1 VGTVTTRHKLD
12 TVKLHAMLASPQG
25 GLAKTMLKRAV
36 RVQAQARRN
45 LSRPPRRIDT
55 GALRAD
61 IQIEPF
67 RWKGYP
73 AFRVGTNKK
82 YARFVH
88 DGTGIFG
95 PEAHYI
101 VPRKGKFLVFTP
113 KGELAAVFT
122 KKVKGMEP
130 NPFLR
135 DALSAAR
142 L

>member
-1 VGTVTTRHKLD
+1 MGTVTIRHK
-12 TVKLHAMLASPQG
+12 VNQQKLRAMLASPNG
-25 GLAKTMLKRAV
+25 GVAKTMLKRAL
-36 RVQAQARRN
+36 RVQSKARQN
-45 LSRPPRRIDT
+45 LSRPPQRIDT

-67 RWKGYP
+67 IYEGYP
-73 AFRVGTNKK
+73 AFRIGTNKK

-95 PEAHYI
+95 PEHHYI
-101 VPRKGKFLVFTP
+101 VPRHGKFLVFTP
-113 KGELAAVFT
+113 KGELVAVFA

-130 NPFLR
+130 NPFLK
-135 DALSAAR
+135 DALPAAR